1 MKRLGSAFLSTL
13 LLSSA
18 VAGAVSAQTATTP
31 IRVLINGVEQSYS
44 QQPFKS
50 NDLTLVP
57 LRSLFEGLGAE
68 VRYDA
73 ATGKITALKG
83 TDTLN
88 LQLNSKTAYKNG
100 QSIILDVPAQSVK
113 GSTFVPLR
121 FVGESLGAKVNWNA
135 SNSTIEITT
144 EPTTTPVSEVGTTP
158 KSDSLPTPA
167 TEATYETNTEP
178 LKFDD
183 AVAMALK
190 TSNSLKSQEASLQ
203 QQSNKLDD
211 AADNLDFIPAPQ
223 SGTSEAANAGFNA
236 YTQQQI
242 GYLGSQKQLEITKDS
257 LEYQVKSAYNSIITN
272 LEAKRMADLNL
283 EDAQRSLR
291 IIQIKRSNDMASDF
305 EVTQATSK
313 VQQQEAA
320 KEVALKTLE
329 DSYRQLNTLIGYK
342 PDQRY
347 ALVDAPEFSVF
358 ESDVETKVSQVVTG
372 SPVVWLQEQRVK
384 VANLNINYFVFTGQ
398 TANSY
403 DNTKIEIEKAKLTS
417 EDTKKQLA
425 DSVRS
430 MYNKIKELETQY
442 AQLQS
447 GKVTAENALS
457 VVKKRYDLGMATEY
471 EVFQAQLQLE
481 TLKNQELSIITGLD
495 NLKLAYEKP
504 WAASA
509 GAGASSSSEG

>member
-57 LRSLFEGLGAE
+57 LRSIFEGLGAE

-73 ATGKITALKG
+73 ATDKITAVKG

-88 LQLNSKTAYKNG
+88 LQKDSNLAYKNG
-100 QSIILDVPAQSVK
+100 ETIRLDVPAQSVK

-121 FVGESLGAKVNWNA
+121 FVSESLGAKVNWNA

-144 EPTTTPVSEVGTTP
+144 ETPTTPTTIVGSTLA
-158 KSDSLPTPA
+158 SDSLPTPA

-178 LKFDD
+178 LELED
-183 AVAMALK
+183 AVAMAIKSSNNLK
-190 TSNSLKSQEASLQ
+190 TQEASLQ
-203 QQSNKLDD
+203 QQSNSMED
-211 AADNLDFIPAPQ
+211 AIDNLDFIPNPGGF
-223 SGTSEAANAGFNA
+223 SNDGVNAGYNA

-242 GYLGSQKQLEITKDS
+242 GYFSTQKQIEIAKDS
-257 LEYQVKSAYNSIITN
+257 LNYQVKSAYNAIITN

-291 IIQIKRSNDMASDF
+291 IVQIKRTNDMASDF
-305 EVTQATSK
+305 DVTQATAK

-320 KEVALKTLE
+320 QEVALKTLD
-329 DSYRQLNTLIGYK
+329 DSYRALNTLIGYK
-342 PDQRY
+342 PDQKY
-347 ALVDAPEFSVF
+347 ALVDIPEFSVF

-372 SPVVWLQEQRVK
+372 SPVVWLQEQSVK
-384 VANLNINYFVFTGQ
+384 VANLNVDYFVFTGK
-398 TANSY
+398 TANSF

-425 DSVRS
+425 DGVRS

-447 GKVTAENALS
+447 GKVTAENALN

-481 TLKNQELSIITGLD
+481 SLKNQEVSIVIGLD

-504 WAASA
+504 WAAS
-509 GAGASSSSEG
+509 GGASASASG

>member
-18 VAGAVSAQTATTP
+18 VAGAVSAQSATTP
-31 IRVLINGVEQSYS
+31 IRVLINGVEQSFS

-57 LRSLFEGLGAE
+57 LRSIFEGIGAE

-73 ATGKITALKG
+73 ATGKITAIKG

-88 LQLNSKTAYKNG
+88 LQKNSNLAYKNG
-100 QSIILDVPAQSVK
+100 ESIRLDVAAQSVN

-121 FVGESLGAKVNWNA
+121 FVSESLGAKVNWNA

-144 EPTTTPVSEVGTTP
+144 ESTTAPVGEVGTTP
-158 KSDSLPTPA
+158 SSDNLPTP
-167 TEATYETNTEP
+167 TTQATYETNTEP
-178 LKFDD
+178 LKLED
-183 AVAMALK
+183 AVAMAIKSSNDLK
-190 TSNSLKSQEASLQ
+190 TQEANLQ
-203 QQSNKLDD
+203 KQSNNLDD
-211 AADNLDFIPAPQ
+211 AADGIDFIPQPQ
-223 SGTSEAANAGFNA
+223 GGAVSEQVNAGYNA
-236 YTQQQI
+236 YSQMQI
-242 GYLGSQKQLEITKDS
+242 AYSSAQKNLEITKDA
-257 LEYQVKSAYNSIITN
+257 LNYRVKSAYNDIISK
-272 LEAKRMADLNL
+272 LEAKRLADLNL

-291 IIQIKRSNDMASDF
+291 IVQVKRSNDMASDF
-305 EVTQATSK
+305 DVTQATSK

-320 KEVALKTLE
+320 QEVAQKTLDTSFRE
-329 DSYRQLNTLIGYK
+329 LNSLIGYK

-347 ALVDAPEFSVF
+347 AIVDIPEFSVF
-358 ESDVETKVSQVVTG
+358 ESDLEAKVSQVVTG
-372 SPVVWLQEQRVK
+372 SPAVWLAERGVES
-384 VANLNINYFVFTGQ
+384 ANLSFDYFVFTGS

-403 DNTKIEIEKAKLTS
+403 DNTKIDIEKAKITS
-417 EDTKKQLA
+417 ADTKKKLE
-425 DSVRS
+425 DGVRS
-430 MYNKIKELETQY
+430 LYSSIKELETQY

-447 GKVTAENALS
+447 GKVTAENALN

-481 TLKNQELSIITGLD
+481 SLKNQEVSIVIGLD

-504 WAASA
+504 WAAS
-509 GAGASSSSEG
+509 GGASASASG

>member
-18 VAGAVSAQTATTP
+18 VTGAVSAQTATTP

-57 LRSLFEGLGAE
+57 LRSIFEGIGAE

-73 ATGKITALKG
+73 ATGKITAIKG

-88 LQLNSKTAYKNG
+88 LQKNSNLAYKNG
-100 QSIILDVPAQSVK
+100 ESIRLDVAAQSVN

-121 FVGESLGAKVNWNA
+121 FVSESLGAKVNWNA

-144 EPTTTPVSEVGTTP
+144 ETPTTPTTIVGSTPA
-158 KSDSLPTPA
+158 SDSLPTPA

-178 LKFDD
+178 LKLED
-183 AVAMALK
+183 AVAMAIKSSNNLK
-190 TSNSLKSQEASLQ
+190 TQEASLQ
-203 QQSNKLDD
+203 QQSNSMED
-211 AADNLDFIPAPQ
+211 AIDNLDFIPNPGGFSNDAV
-223 SGTSEAANAGFNA
+223 NAGYNA

-242 GYLGSQKQLEITKDS
+242 GYFSTQKQIEIAKDS
-257 LEYQVKSAYNSIITN
+257 LNYQVKSAYNAIITN

-291 IIQIKRSNDMASDF
+291 IVQIKRTNDMASDF
-305 EVTQATSK
+305 DVTQATAK

-320 KEVALKTLE
+320 QEVALKTLD
-329 DSYRQLNTLIGYK
+329 DSYRALNTLIGYK
-342 PDQRY
+342 PDQKY
-347 ALVDAPEFSVF
+347 ALVDIPEFSVF

-372 SPVVWLQEQRVK
+372 SPVVWLQEQSVK
-384 VANLNINYFVFTGQ
+384 VANLNVDYFVFTGK
-398 TANSY
+398 TANSF

-425 DSVRS
+425 DGVRS

-442 AQLQS
+442 VQLQS
-447 GKVTAENALS
+447 GKVTAENALN

-481 TLKNQELSIITGLD
+481 SLKNQEVSIVIGLD

-504 WAASA
+504 WAAS
-509 GAGASSSSEG
+509 GGASASASG

>member
-50 NDLTLVP
+50 SDFTLVP
-57 LRSLFEGLGAE
+57 LRSIFEGIGAE

-73 ATGKITALKG
+73 ATGKITAIKG

-88 LQLNSKTAYKNG
+88 LQKDSNLAYKNG
-100 QSIILDVPAQSVK
+100 EAIRLDVPAQSVN

-121 FVGESLGAKVNWNA
+121 FVSESLGAKVNWNA
-135 SNSTIEITT
+135 TNSTIEITT
-144 EPTTTPVSEVGTTP
+144 QATTDPIDEQGNAP

-167 TEATYETNTEP
+167 SEATYETNTEP
-178 LKFDD
+178 LKLED
-183 AVAMALK
+183 AVTMAINSSISLK
-190 TSNSLKSQEASLQ
+190 TQEASLK
-203 QQSNKLDD
+203 QQSNNMED
-211 AADNLDFIPAPQ
+211 AIDNLDFIPNPGGFSNDAVN
-223 SGTSEAANAGFNA
+223 SGYNEYS
-236 YTQQQI
+236 QQQI
-242 GYLGSQKQLEITKDS
+242 GYFSSQKQMEITKDS
-257 LEYQVKSAYNSIITN
+257 LNYQVKSAYNTIINN

-283 EDAQRSLR
+283 EDAKRSLR
-291 IIQIKRSNDMASDF
+291 IVQIKRSNDMASDF

-320 KEVALKTLE
+320 QEVAQKTLD
-329 DSYRQLNTLIGYK
+329 DSFRQLNTLVGYK

-347 ALVDAPEFSVF
+347 ALVDIPEFSVF
-358 ESDVETKVSQVVTG
+358 ESDLEAKVSQVVTG
-372 SPVVWLQEQRVK
+372 SPTVWLAEQGITK
-384 VANLNINYFVFTGQ
+384 ANLNFDYFVFTGK
-398 TANSY
+398 TANSF

-417 EDTKKQLA
+417 EDAKKQLA
-425 DSVRS
+425 DGVRS

-481 TLKNQELSIITGLD
+481 TLKNQEISIITGLD

-504 WAASA
+504 WAAS
-509 GAGASSSSEG
+509 GGASASASG